1 MIQKKII
8 RNQNTKRTDERAGNK
23 SRGEDHG
30 KIYDNVLSVRSVA
43 VLSYYITFKYM

>member
-23 SRGEDHG
+23 SRGEDRG
-30 KIYDNVLSVRSVA
+30 KIYDNVLSVRFVA